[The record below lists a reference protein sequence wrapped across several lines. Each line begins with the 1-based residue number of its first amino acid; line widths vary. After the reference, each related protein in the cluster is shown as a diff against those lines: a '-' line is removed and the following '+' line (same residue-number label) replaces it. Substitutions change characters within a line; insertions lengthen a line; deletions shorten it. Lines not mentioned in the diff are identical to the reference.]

1 MASALIVSVISW
13 CFVGKVMKMLFDC
26 GEERIDAELISFCI
40 NLAANKRNAQI
51 MCEGENRYKCATK
64 KH

>member
-1 MASALIVSVISW
+1 
-13 CFVGKVMKMLFDC
+13 MKMLFDC

-51 MCEGENRYKCATK
+51 MCEGEKQTSIDTLKNHEDKAHFCVFFFFK
-64 KH
+64 VMV

>member
-1 MASALIVSVISW
+1 
-13 CFVGKVMKMLFDC
+13 MLFDC

-51 MCEGENRYKCATK
+51 MCEGKNTYKCTTK
-64 KH
+64 KLQRADLVLTLMFIFKAMV

>member
-1 MASALIVSVISW
+1 
-13 CFVGKVMKMLFDC
+13 MLFDC

-51 MCEGENRYKCATK
+51 MCEGKNTYKCTTK
-64 KH
+64 KTKCEEQNLCLH